1 MTTLAERVGRLQV
14 VLQAEEDLYV
24 RMRSLLRREEE
35 ELIRLDP
42 SDLDRTVAEKHALA
56 EEGRLLEESRIV
68 LTRELCEAMG
78 LSSEPIKLSALIETL
93 GPDAMDLPEIHGRLT
108 ALVASSHSLLEA
120 NELFASRSF
129 DRVRETLKMLGRS
142 GPEVTSYGPGS
153 GRGSSATRG
162 RLVRAAI

>member
-1 MTTLAERVGRLQV
+1 MTTLSERVMRLQV

-42 SDLDRTVAEKHALA
+42 AELDRTLAEKHALA

-68 LTRELCEAMG
+68 LTRELCVALG
-78 LSSEPIKLSALIETL
+78 LGAEPIKLSALIDAL
-93 GPDAMDLPEIHGRLT
+93 GPDAKDLPEIHGRLT
-108 ALVASSHSLLEA
+108 ALVASSRSLLEA
-120 NELFASRSF
+120 NDLFATRSF
-129 DRVRETLKMLGRS
+129 ERVRETLKMLGRS
-142 GPEVTSYGPGS
+142 GPEATSYGPGS
-153 GRGSSATRG
+153 NRGSSAGRG